1 MAFATPIM
9 KTAELI
15 APYGG
20 QLVNLLV
27 DDEEKQELREYAA
40 HLHSIQLSTRTLCDL
55 ELLAVG
61 AFSPLDR
68 FMGKRDYKC
77 VLNESRLTNGCTFP
91 IPVTLPV
98 EPTPEISL
106 GREIALR
113 DLENNLLAVMTIH
126 EIYGWNLEHEARWVY
141 GTTDLRHP
149 LISEMHRLGKVNISG
164 PLRVLQLPVHHD
176 FPELRLTPAQTR
188 ARLQTLGHT
197 NVVALQTRNPL
208 QRAHEKVIERVVQ
221 EINGSLLLHSVA
233 GMPKSGDIDLYMR
246 VCSYRALTERT
257 YDPTRVTLAALPL
270 AMRMAGPREAVWHMI
285 IQRNYGANHL
295 IVGRDHA
302 SPGNDST
309 GKPFYR
315 PYIAQEIA
323 ELYSSELGVNI
334 VPFGQFEHLDNE
346 EQDAIDDSALT
357 SLLGSLFECG

>member
-1 MAFATPIM
+1 MALATPVM
-9 KTAELI
+9 KTANLI

-27 DDEEKQELREYAA
+27 DDEEKQELKEYAA

-77 VLNESRLTNGCTFP
+77 VLNESRMANGCTFP
-91 IPVTLPV
+91 IPITLPV
-98 EPTPEISL
+98 EPTPEIRL

-113 DLENNLLAVMTIH
+113 DSENNLLAIMTIH

-141 GTTDLRHP
+141 GTTDLSHP
-149 LISEMHRLGKVNISG
+149 LVSEMHRLGKVNISG
-164 PLRVLQLPVHHD
+164 PLRVLQLPTHHD
-176 FPELRLTPAQTR
+176 FRDLRLTPAQMR
-188 ARLQTLGHT
+188 IQLQNLGHT

-208 QRAHEKVIERVVQ
+208 RQKYEILIGRAVQ
-221 EINGSLLLHSVA
+221 ELNGSLLLHSVA
-233 GMPKSGDIDLYMR
+233 GLPRSGDVDSSRR
-246 VCSYRALTERT
+246 VRSYRALAERY
-257 YDPTRVTLAALPL
+257 YDPNRVILALLPL

-295 IVGRDHA
+295 IVGRDYA
-302 SPGNDST
+302 SPGNDSA

-323 ELYSSELGVNI
+323 ELYSSELGMNI
-334 VPFGQFEHLDNE
+334 IPFGQFEYLVNE
-346 EQDAIDDSALT
+346 EQEVTDDGALS
-357 SLLGSLFECG
+357 SLLGSLLECS